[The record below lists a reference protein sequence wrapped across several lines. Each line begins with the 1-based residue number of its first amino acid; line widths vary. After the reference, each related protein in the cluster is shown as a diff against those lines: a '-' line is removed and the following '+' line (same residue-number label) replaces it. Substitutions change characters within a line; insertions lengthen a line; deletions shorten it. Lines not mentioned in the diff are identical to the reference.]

1 MERVR
6 RKKSLQKFESKCE
19 EVGLRKMW
27 RMHSI
32 CNDRK
37 RTFFADGSSGCGSDG
52 GGGGGIVV
60 VVVMVLVVMVVMVL
74 VVMVVWWR

>member
-1 MERVR
+1 MEHVR

-52 GGGGGIVV
+52 GGGGIVV
-60 VVVMVLVVMVVMVL
+60 VVMMVLVVMVA
-74 VVMVVWWR
+74 WWR

>member
-52 GGGGGIVV
+52 GGGGIVV
-60 VVVMVLVVMVVMVL
+60 VVMMVLVVMVA
-74 VVMVVWWR
+74 WWR

>member
-1 MERVR
+1 VERVR

-52 GGGGGIVV
+52 GGGGIVV